1 MDFDVELMD
10 ADFSPGVDDGDNF
23 SSLVDLS
30 GSDPIQVEVLD
41 TSDPSEISEN
51 VASDDMESSE
61 VIESGVAETYSEI
74 VVYDDTVLL
83 EKLDVLHQDALL
95 LFLILIVTFA
105 RSCFHSYRDKLSRS
119 DRAVRR

>member
-10 ADFSPGVDDGDNF
+10 ADFSPGVDDGVNF
-23 SSLVDLS
+23 SSSEDLS
-30 GSDPIQVEVLD
+30 VSEPIQIEVLD

-51 VASDDMESSE
+51 FSSDDMEASE
-61 VIESGVAETYSEI
+61 AIESGEAQTYSEI
-74 VVYDDTVLL
+74 VVYDDTLLL

-105 RSCFHSYRDKLSRS
+105 RSCFHSYRDKLIRS